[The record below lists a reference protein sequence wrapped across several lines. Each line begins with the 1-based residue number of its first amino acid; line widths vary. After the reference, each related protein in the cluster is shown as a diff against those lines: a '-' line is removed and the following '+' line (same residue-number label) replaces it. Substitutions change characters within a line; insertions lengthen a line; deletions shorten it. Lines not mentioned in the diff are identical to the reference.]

1 MLLKITILKVPQAKE
16 KNKENEEK
24 ESKDIIALKVNIHE
38 IKIIKWVMVGPNERF
53 QHKNYCAKEY
63 IVFTLT

>member
-24 ESKDIIALKVNIHE
+24 ESKNIVSLKVNIHE
-38 IKIIKWVMVGPNERF
+38 IKIMMVGPNERF

>member
-24 ESKDIIALKVNIHE
+24 ESKDIISLKVNIHE
-38 IKIIKWVMVGPNERF
+38 IKIMIVWPNERF